1 MAIRIGIEWPL
12 QLPSTQRVNHQD
24 RLFMDFD
31 AWVVDLAAGTVSHD
45 SGFVLQ
51 VEGDPRDPSAINP
64 ANFPANLSFVD
75 QARLMRCGLE
85 FLAKAAS
92 NSSTTYSSV
101 AGATDIESLKSAA
114 TKEREALAKQFAERA
129 DKPERSVLSL
139 KKKT

>member
-1 MAIRIGIEWPL
+1 
-12 QLPSTQRVNHQD
+12 
-24 RLFMDFD
+24 MDFD
-31 AWVVDLAAGTVSHD
+31 VWVADLAAGTATHE

-85 FLAKAAS
+85 FLAKAS
-92 NSSTTYSSV
+92 LTSPTTYSSV
-101 AGATDIESLKSAA
+101 TGATDVESLKSEA
-114 TKEREALAKQFAERA
+114 TREREALAKQFAERA

-139 KKKT
+139 KRNK

>member
-1 MAIRIGIEWPL
+1 
-12 QLPSTQRVNHQD
+12 
-24 RLFMDFD
+24 MDFD
-31 AWVVDLAAGTVSHD
+31 AWVANLAAGTATHE

-51 VEGDPRDPSAINP
+51 VEGNPSDPSAINP

-85 FLAKAAS
+85 FLAKAAAKSPTSYSS
-92 NSSTTYSSV
+92 NSG
-101 AGATDIESLKSAA
+101 GATDIESLKSEA

-139 KKKT
+139 KRNK